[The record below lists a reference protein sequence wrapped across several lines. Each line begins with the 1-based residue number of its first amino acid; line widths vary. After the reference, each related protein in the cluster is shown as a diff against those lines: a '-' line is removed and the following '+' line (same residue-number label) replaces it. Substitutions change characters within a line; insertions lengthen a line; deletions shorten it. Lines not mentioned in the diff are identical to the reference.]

1 MHIVLVNRWYPP
13 HSGYGGVAVYN
24 RYLAH
29 ALVKRGHRVT
39 VVAARWSPDVPGLHE
54 DNGVTVHRL
63 LSQHRY
69 RIHRL
74 PIIGRYVRP
83 LQQFLYSF
91 QVARK
96 LRELEVE
103 DCPDVVEFAEVNA
116 EGFVYLLRRRHC
128 PVVVRC
134 HTPTFVL
141 RRYYT
146 PAEMPYDTS
155 LTTVMEKFCIHH
167 ADALTAPSHDM
178 AGVIAKGCR
187 TSPERITV
195 VPNAL
200 DVKLFSPDRRRSTDS
215 GQPTPN
221 SEPQTSDFGLRTSDG
236 LIVLHV
242 GRLHRVKGV
251 EVLARAIS
259 QVLQEV
265 PHARFVF
272 IGDDCP
278 DGSGGTWQRRLEV
291 YFREQ
296 GVDGRTVFL
305 GSVDQPTLIKWYRR
319 ADIAVVPSMLYES
332 FSYTCAEAMAAGIPL
347 VASRI
352 GGIPETVNDGV
363 NGLLVAP
370 GDAEEL
376 ACAIIQLAQDSNMR
390 KRMGQSGRVRARRY
404 FDALGVAQRFL
415 ELGNSLRKKRGVK

>member
-1 MHIVLVNRWYPP
+1 MHIVLANRWYPP

-24 RYLAH
+24 YYLAH
-29 ALVKRGHRVT
+29 ALVKLGHRVT
-39 VVAARWSPDVPGLHE
+39 VVAARWSPDVPALHK
-54 DNGVTVHRL
+54 DNGVTIHRL
-63 LSQHRY
+63 LLQHHY
-69 RIHRL
+69 RLHRL
-74 PIIGRYVRP
+74 PVVGRYVRP

-91 QVARK
+91 RVARK
-96 LRELEVE
+96 LRGLEVE

-155 LTTVMEKFCIHH
+155 LTTIMEKFCIHH

-178 AGVIAKGCR
+178 AQTIAHECDISVGQVAVI
-187 TSPERITV
+187 
-195 VPNAL
+195 PNAL
-200 DVKLFSPDRRRSTDS
+200 DVELFSPDRRRTTDS
-215 GQPTPN
+215 GQHTIK
-221 SEPQTSDFGLRTSDG
+221 SQVRTSDD
-236 LIVLHV
+236 LTVLHV

-251 EVLARAIS
+251 EVLARAIP

-265 PHARFVF
+265 PHAYFVF
-272 IGDDCP
+272 IGDDRP
-278 DGSGGTWQRRLEV
+278 DGSGSTWRQRLEA

-296 GVDGRTVFL
+296 GVGDQVTFL
-305 GSVDQPTLIKWYRR
+305 GAVDQPTLIRWYHR

-332 FSYTCAEAMAAGIPL
+332 FSYTSAQAMAAGLPV

-352 GGIPETVNDGV
+352 GGIPETVGGC
-363 NGLLVAP
+363 GLLVSP
-370 GDAEEL
+370 GDVVRL
-376 ACAIIQLAQDSNMR
+376 AAAIGKLLTQSKLQRDL
-390 KRMGQSGRVRARRY
+390 GQRAMERA
-404 FDALGVAQRFL
+404 FDCYEATAVAQRTACIYRL
-415 ELGNSLRKKRGVK
+415 IAQVNSHESSTSG